1 MKKWLFSYFALVM
14 FANASI
20 FVESVGLGESV
31 QSAKQDA
38 INNGIREAV
47 GEYVR
52 AKQTLQDENLNEQIL
67 NFSNAYL
74 LDYKQLSVSK
84 LPNGVYEVKAKLEI
98 EDGKLVGVL
107 RDLQVDVKNVDD
119 GTFKVYVS
127 EKQKQIDSFTNL
139 FEEVVLEPLRSGEAY
154 QVKVLNFEP
163 CELSSK
169 KDRTCRNGQYIIS
182 FSMDY
187 QKGYLEGVA
196 KLLKSAGAQKC
207 SSYLPTQATRK
218 EVAFFLFGECIFLP
232 RKFSDT
238 IIFKDMHQGV
248 WERQIAILRLELLDE
263 NKKTIASFS
272 PNEKY
277 TEGLFIK
284 QHSEKH
290 PPSHHPADLCHL
302 MSMRNPFNAHTY
314 FFKGRSPYG
323 GCFDF
328 PSGFEYFDR
337 RMTFVH
343 TKKIFPYY
351 AMIDSENIAR
361 IKEIKIFFEHAKN
374 RK

>member
-20 FVESVGLGESV
+20 FVESVGIGESV

-38 INNGIREAV
+38 ISNGIREAV

-84 LPNGVYEVKAKLEI
+84 LPNGLYQVKTKLEI

-127 EKQKQIDSFTNL
+127 EKQKQIDRFQNL
-139 FEEVVLEPLRSGEAY
+139 FEEMVLKPLRSGEAY

-169 KDRTCRNGQYIIS
+169 KNKTCTNGQYIIS

-187 QKGYLEGVA
+187 QKGYLERVA

-207 SSYLPTQATRK
+207 PREHQDRRTIS
-218 EVAFFLFGECIFLP
+218 FFLFGECIFLP
-232 RKFSDT
+232 RKFSDA
-238 IIFKDMHQGV
+238 IEPFQLKRD
-248 WERQIAILRLELLDE
+248 IAILRLELLDE
-263 NKKTIASFS
+263 NKKTISSFS
-272 PNEKY
+272 PNEEATY
-277 TEGLFIK
+277 DSYVK
-284 QHSEKH
+284 QHNFQYRIM
-290 PPSHHPADLCHL
+290 DCRLI
-302 MSMRNPFNAHTY
+302 MSVRNPFNT
-314 FFKGRSPYG
+314 FFGD
-323 GCFDF
+323 CFDF
-328 PSGFEYFDR
+328 LSEIKSFGGFK
-337 RMTFVH
+337 MVFVQ
-343 TKKIFPYY
+343 TKQIFPYY
-351 AMIDSENIAR
+351 AMIDAETIAR
-361 IKEIKIFFEHAKN
+361 TKEIKISLEP

>member
-169 KDRTCRNGQYIIS
+169 KDRTCKNGQYIIS

-207 SSYLPTQATRK
+207 PSYQPTQPSRK

-238 IIFKDMHQGV
+238 IDLDGRRKQ
-248 WERQIAILRLELLDE
+248 EIAILRLELLDE

-272 PNEKY
+272 PNEEN
-277 TEGLFIK
+277 TIGLFIK
-284 QHSEKH
+284 QNNSTLYS
-290 PPSHHPADLCHL
+290 SHNPADLCHL
-302 MSMRNPFNAHTY
+302 MSMRNPFNAGSY
-314 FFKGRSPYG
+314 FNS
-323 GCFDF
+323 CFDF
-328 PSGFEYFDR
+328 PIEFKYSFDR
-337 RMTFVH
+337 RMTFVY

-351 AMIDSENIAR
+351 AMIDSEKIAR

>member
-14 FANASI
+14 FVNASI
-20 FVESVGLGESV
+20 FVESVGIGESV

-38 INNGIREAV
+38 ISNGIREAV

-84 LPNGVYEVKAKLEI
+84 LPNGLYQVKTKLEI

-127 EKQKQIDSFTNL
+127 EKQKQIDRFQNL
-139 FEEVVLEPLRSGEAY
+139 FDEMVIKPLHSGEAY

-169 KDRTCRNGQYIIS
+169 KDRTCENGQYIIS

-207 SSYLPTQATRK
+207 PPPENIKTEEQLVFFYLENVSFCLESLATR
-218 EVAFFLFGECIFLP
+218 L
-232 RKFSDT
+232 
-238 IIFKDMHQGV
+238 
-248 WERQIAILRLELLDE
+248 
-263 NKKTIASFS
+263 SFYS
-272 PNEKY
+272 
-277 TEGLFIK
+277 
-284 QHSEKH
+284 
-290 PPSHHPADLCHL
+290 
-302 MSMRNPFNAHTY
+302 
-314 FFKGRSPYG
+314 
-323 GCFDF
+323 
-328 PSGFEYFDR
+328 
-337 RMTFVH
+337 
-343 TKKIFPYY
+343 
-351 AMIDSENIAR
+351 
-361 IKEIKIFFEHAKN
+361 
-374 RK
+374 

>member
-52 AKQTLQDENLNEQIL
+52 AKQTLQDENLNEQIF

-74 LDYKQLSVSK
+74 LDYKQLGVSK
-84 LPNGVYEVKAKLEI
+84 LPNGMYEVKAKLEI

-127 EKQKQIDSFTNL
+127 EKQKQIDSFAKL
-139 FEEVVLEPLRSGEAY
+139 FYEVVLEPLHSGEAY

-163 CELSSK
+163 CELSSR
-169 KDRTCRNGQYIIS
+169 KDGTCKNGQYIIS

-196 KLLKSAGAQKC
+196 KLLKSAGAQRC
-207 SSYLPTQATRK
+207 SSYQPTQASRALSRK
-218 EVAFFLFGECIFLP
+218 EVAFLLFGECIILP
-232 RKFSDT
+232 SKFSDT
-238 IIFKDMHQGV
+238 VNLGR
-248 WERQIAILRLELLDE
+248 RQIAILWLELLDE
-263 NKKTIASFS
+263 NKKNIASFS
-272 PNEKY
+272 PNKDFV
-277 TEGLFIK
+277 GH
-284 QHSEKH
+284 HSD
-290 PPSHHPADLCHL
+290 S
-302 MSMRNPFNAHTY
+302 S
-314 FFKGRSPYG
+314 GRSMLRGAPPYCGIMTLRDPFDAAREIGGMFG

-328 PSGFEYFDR
+328 PNDFRDSST
-337 RMTFVH
+337 RMAFVQ
-343 TKKIFPYY
+343 TKQIFAYY
-351 AMIDSENIAR
+351 AMINPEKIAE
-361 IKEIKIFFEHAKN
+361 IKEIKISFEP

>member
-1 MKKWLFSYFALVM
+1 MKKWLFGYFALVI

-84 LPNGVYEVKAKLEI
+84 LPNGIYEVKAELEI

-207 SSYLPTQATRK
+207 PSFQPTQPSRK

-238 IIFKDMHQGV
+238 INLNKDS
-248 WERQIAILRLELLDE
+248 ERNKIAILRLELLDE

-277 TEGLFIK
+277 TDGQFVQ
-284 QHSEKH
+284 QHSVAVPYPH
-290 PPSHHPADLCHL
+290 DTAVFCNL
-302 MSMRNPFNAHTY
+302 MSMRNPYSAHSY
-314 FFKGRSPYG
+314 FD

-328 PSGFEYFDR
+328 PREYDFYR
-337 RMTFVH
+337 RMSFLH

-351 AMIDSENIAR
+351 AMIDSEKIAR

>member
-84 LPNGVYEVKAKLEI
+84 LPNGMYEVKAKLEI

-127 EKQKQIDSFTNL
+127 EKQKQIDSFAKL
-139 FEEVVLEPLRSGEAY
+139 FDEVVLEPLRSGEAY

-169 KDRTCRNGQYIIS
+169 KDSTCRNGQYIIS

-207 SSYLPTQATRK
+207 PNLQPTQPTRK

-238 IIFKDMHQGV
+238 IDLNMNLRT
-248 WERQIAILRLELLDE
+248 RQEMNEIAILRLELLDE

-272 PNEKY
+272 PNEKN
-277 TEGLFIK
+277 TNGVFIK
-284 QHSEKH
+284 QNSILYSPHN
-290 PPSHHPADLCHL
+290 PADLCYL
-302 MSMRNPFNAHTY
+302 MSMRNPFNAHSY
-314 FFKGRSPYG
+314 FS

-328 PSGFEYFDR
+328 PREYDFYR
-337 RMTFVH
+337 RMSFLH

-351 AMIDSENIAR
+351 AMIDSEKIAQ
-361 IKEIKIFFEHAKN
+361 IKEIKIFFEHSKN

>member
-127 EKQKQIDSFTNL
+127 EKQKQIDSFSNL

-207 SSYLPTQATRK
+207 SSYPPTQATRK

-238 IIFKDMHQGV
+238 IDLYNRWKQA
-248 WERQIAILRLELLDE
+248 IAILRLELLDE

-272 PNEKY
+272 PNEKN
-277 TEGLFIK
+277 TNGPFI
-284 QHSEKH
+284 QQNSAV
-290 PPSHHPADLCHL
+290 PYSNDPAVLCDL
-302 MSMRNPFNAHTY
+302 MSMRDPFSAHSY
-314 FFKGRSPYG
+314 FSR
-323 GCFDF
+323 CFDF
-328 PSGFEYFDR
+328 PREYDFYG
-337 RMTFVH
+337 RMSFLH

-351 AMIDSENIAR
+351 AMIDSEKIAR

>member
-1 MKKWLFSYFALVM
+1 MKKWLFGYFALVM

-31 QSAKQDA
+31 QSAKKDA

-52 AKQTLQDENLNEQIL
+52 AKQTLQDENLNEQIF

-84 LPNGVYEVKAKLEI
+84 LPNGIYQVKAKLEI

-127 EKQKQIDSFTNL
+127 ENQKQIDSFAKL
-139 FEEVVLEPLRSGEAY
+139 FDEVVLEPLRSGEAY

-207 SSYLPTQATRK
+207 SNTRQGSRK
-218 EVAFFLFGECIFLP
+218 EVAFLLFGECIILP
-232 RKFSDT
+232 SKFSDT
-238 IIFKDMHQGV
+238 VDLGRR
-248 WERQIAILRLELLDE
+248 EIAILWLELLDE

-272 PNEKY
+272 PNKEFV
-277 TEGLFIK
+277 GH
-284 QHSEKH
+284 HSDSNGRSMLNGA
-290 PPSHHPADLCHL
+290 PPFCGIMTL
-302 MSMRNPFNAHTY
+302 RNPFEAAREIGGM
-314 FFKGRSPYG
+314 FR

-328 PSGFEYFDR
+328 PKDFRDSPT
-337 RMTFVH
+337 RMAFVQ
-343 TKKIFPYY
+343 TKQIFAYY
-351 AMIDSENIAR
+351 AMIDSEKITR
-361 IKEIKIFFEHAKN
+361 VKEIKISFEHAENRYKN
-374 RK
+374 R

>member
-169 KDRTCRNGQYIIS
+169 KDRTCKNGQYIIS

-207 SSYLPTQATRK
+207 PNFQPTQATRK

-232 RKFSDT
+232 RKFSDA
-238 IIFKDMHQGV
+238 IDLDGRRKQ
-248 WERQIAILRLELLDE
+248 EIAILRLELLDE

-272 PNEKY
+272 PNEEI
-277 TEGLFIK
+277 TSGPFI
-284 QHSEKH
+284 QQSSDYHTSIIIGAT
-290 PPSHHPADLCHL
+290 SLCDL
-302 MSMRNPFNAHTY
+302 MSMQNPFNAHSY
-314 FFKGRSPYG
+314 FSR
-323 GCFDF
+323 CFDF
-328 PSGFEYFDR
+328 PREYDFYK
-337 RMTFVH
+337 RMSFLH

-351 AMIDSENIAR
+351 AMIDSEKIAR

>member
-20 FVESVGLGESV
+20 FVESVGIGESV

-38 INNGIREAV
+38 ISNGIREAV

-84 LPNGVYEVKAKLEI
+84 LPNGLYQVKTKLEI

-127 EKQKQIDSFTNL
+127 EKQKQIDRFQNL
-139 FEEVVLEPLRSGEAY
+139 FEEMVLKPLRSGEAY

-169 KDRTCRNGQYIIS
+169 KDRTCKNGQYIIS

-207 SSYLPTQATRK
+207 PREHQDRSTVVS
-218 EVAFFLFGECIFLP
+218 FFLFGECLLLP
-232 RKFSDT
+232 SKFSDT
-238 IIFKDMHQGV
+238 LLSRSRFVLGYYSFASNENSKV
-248 WERQIAILRLELLDE
+248 AILRLELLDE

-272 PNEKY
+272 PNL
-277 TEGLFIK
+277 TGNL
-284 QHSEKH
+284 SVKH
-290 PPSHHPADLCHL
+290 NSDGNAPRDPCRTISV
-302 MSMRNPFNAHTY
+302 RNPFVAGGGTEGSYELDNCPN
-314 FFKGRSPYG
+314 FSRESLKEVGFVKGQA
-323 GCFDF
+323 
-328 PSGFEYFDR
+328 
-337 RMTFVH
+337 MLFVQ
-343 TKKIFPYY
+343 TKQIFSYY
-351 AMIDSENIAR
+351 AMIDSETIAR
-361 IKEIKIFFEHAKN
+361 TKEIKISLEP

>member
-38 INNGIREAV
+38 ISNGIREAV

-52 AKQTLQDENLNEQIL
+52 AKQTLQDENLNEQIF

-84 LPNGVYEVKAKLEI
+84 LPNGLYQVKAKLEI
-98 EDGKLVGVL
+98 EDSKLVGVL

-127 EKQKQIDSFTNL
+127 EKQKQIDSFANL
-139 FEEVVLEPLRSGEAY
+139 FDEVVLKPLQSGEAY

-169 KDRTCRNGQYIIS
+169 KDRTCKNGQYIIS

-207 SSYLPTQATRK
+207 PNTRQGSRK
-218 EVAFFLFGECIFLP
+218 EVAFLLFGECIILP
-232 RKFSDT
+232 SKFSDT
-238 IIFKDMHQGV
+238 VDLGRR
-248 WERQIAILRLELLDE
+248 EIAILWLELLDE
-263 NKKTIASFS
+263 NKKNIASFS
-272 PNEKY
+272 PNKES
-277 TEGLFIK
+277 TSWLLVR
-284 QHSEKH
+284 QHSH
-290 PPSHHPADLCHL
+290 LVTNRIVPNGVCHHD
-302 MSMRNPFNAHTY
+302 MSVRNPFRHRGIGAPCSDVPDE
-314 FFKGRSPYG
+314 FRDSEIG
-323 GCFDF
+323 
-328 PSGFEYFDR
+328 
-337 RMTFVH
+337 MAFVQ
-343 TKKIFPYY
+343 TKQIFPYY
-351 AMIDSENIAR
+351 AMIDAETIAR
-361 IKEIKIFFEHAKN
+361 TKEIKISFEP

>member
-38 INNGIREAV
+38 ISNGIREAV

-84 LPNGVYEVKAKLEI
+84 LPNGLYQVKAKLEI

-127 EKQKQIDSFTNL
+127 EKQNQIDSFANL
-139 FEEVVLEPLRSGEAY
+139 FYEVVLKPLRSGEAY

-169 KDRTCRNGQYIIS
+169 KDRTCTNGQYIIS

-207 SSYLPTQATRK
+207 SSYRAATRFSRK
-218 EVAFFLFGECIFLP
+218 KLAILLFGECIFLP

-238 IIFKDMHQGV
+238 VVERYMRAGRDKD
-248 WERQIAILRLELLDE
+248 IAILQLELLDE

-272 PNEKY
+272 PNK
-277 TEGLFIK
+277 EGTDYVLLR
-284 QHSEKH
+284 QHSH
-290 PPSHHPADLCHL
+290 IFANIIIHVDCRHD
-302 MSMRNPFNAHTY
+302 MSVRNPFMNRKLA
-314 FFKGRSPYG
+314 P
-323 GCFDF
+323 CFDGHDEF
-328 PSGFEYFDR
+328 RDSEIGVAFIQ
-337 RMTFVH
+337 
-343 TKKIFPYY
+343 TKQIFPYY
-351 AMIDSENIAR
+351 AMIDSETIAR
-361 IKEIKIFFEHAKN
+361 TKEIKISLEP

>member
-20 FVESVGLGESV
+20 FVESVGLGEGV

-84 LPNGVYEVKAKLEI
+84 LPNGMYEVKAKLEI
-98 EDGKLVGVL
+98 EYGKLVGVL

-127 EKQKQIDSFTNL
+127 EKQKQIDSFANL

-207 SSYLPTQATRK
+207 PNLQPTQATRK

-232 RKFSDT
+232 RKFSYT
-238 IIFKDMHQGV
+238 IDLNLH
-248 WERQIAILRLELLDE
+248 RQEIAILRLELLDE

-272 PNEKY
+272 PNEKN
-277 TEGLFIK
+277 TNGLFIK
-284 QHSEKH
+284 QNSILYSPHN
-290 PPSHHPADLCHL
+290 PADLCHL
-302 MSMRNPFNAHTY
+302 MSMRNPFNAHSY
-314 FFKGRSPYG
+314 FS

-328 PSGFEYFDR
+328 PREYDFYR
-337 RMTFVH
+337 RMSFLH

-351 AMIDSENIAR
+351 AMIDSEKIAR

>member
-31 QSAKQDA
+31 QSAKKDA
-38 INNGIREAV
+38 INNGIREAM

-84 LPNGVYEVKAKLEI
+84 LPNGIYEVKAKLEI
-98 EDGKLVGVL
+98 EDDKLVGVL

-127 EKQKQIDSFTNL
+127 EKQKQIDSFAKL
-139 FEEVVLEPLRSGEAY
+139 FDEVVLEPLRSGEAY

-169 KDRTCRNGQYIIS
+169 KDGTCRNGQYIIS

-187 QKGYLEGVA
+187 QSGYLEGVA

-207 SSYLPTQATRK
+207 PNPQPTQASRK

-238 IIFKDMHQGV
+238 IDSNLH
-248 WERQIAILRLELLDE
+248 RQEIAILRLELLDE

-272 PNEKY
+272 PNEKN
-277 TEGLFIK
+277 TNGLSIK
-284 QHSEKH
+284 QNSILYSPHN
-290 PPSHHPADLCHL
+290 PADLCHL
-302 MSMRNPFNAHTY
+302 MSMRNPFNAHS
-314 FFKGRSPYG
+314 FFQS
-323 GCFDF
+323 CFDF
-328 PSGFEYFDR
+328 PTEFIYSFYSQ
-337 RMTFVH
+337 MTFVH
-343 TKKIFPYY
+343 TKNIFPYY
-351 AMIDSENIAR
+351 AMIDSETIAR
-361 IKEIKIFFEHAKN
+361 TKEIKILLEHAKN